1 MIRIYIFIFSAVIFL
16 MSGLTFSQQDTT
28 LKPGWNPKGVLG
40 LGISQ
45 VALSNWSK
53 GGENLLSITGIS
65 DFSNHLLSKP
75 WILKNNLKV
84 TLGSTKTGSNSF
96 QTNDNDLRLE
106 NVLIYD
112 AGWLFNPYVSNEIRT
127 SILNGFD
134 YTLDPAVQISAFF
147 DPGYVTQSL
156 GFTYGNPNFSTRLG
170 FAFQETFTN
179 KFRQFTDDLETPD
192 KTEAFKFQTGV
203 ESVTESNFTVAHNLL
218 YTGRLRL
225 FSAFETFD
233 VWDVGFDNTFTAVV
247 NDFLNVNLNV
257 LVVYEKAQSLKTQLK
272 EGLQVGITYTVF

>member
-1 MIRIYIFIFSAVIFL
+1 MP
-16 MSGLTFSQQDTT
+16 GLIFSQQDTT

-40 LGISQ
+40 IGISQ

-106 NVLIYD
+106 DVLIYD

-127 SILNGFD
+127 SVLNGYD

-147 DPGYVTQSL
+147 DPGYVTQSI

-179 KFRQFTDDLETPD
+179 KFRQFTDDLETSD

-203 ESVTESNFTVAHNLL
+203 ESVTESNFTVADNIL

-233 VWDVGFDNTFTAVV
+233 VWDIGFDNTFTAVV